1 MRKPGIE
8 GINPPR
14 RTCDDGRCPWHGHLS
29 VRGKLLKG
37 VVVSNRAKKMVV
49 VEREYYHYVKK
60 YMRYEKR
67 RSKIH
72 AYLPPCMD
80 VDVGSRVIIG
90 ECRPLAKSVS
100 FVVLGKEGE

>member
-1 MRKPGIE
+1 MKVVSIE
-8 GINPPR
+8 GVQPPKS
-14 RTCDDGRCPWHGHLS
+14 TCEDERCPWHGYLS
-29 VRGKLLKG
+29 VRGRILKG
-37 VVVSNRAKKMVV
+37 KVVSNKAKKMIV

-72 AYLPPCMD
+72 AFLPPCIE
-80 VDVGSRVIIG
+80 VKEGSKVIIG
-90 ECRPLAKSVS
+90 ECRPLAKSIS

>member
-1 MRKPGIE
+1 MKDVGIE
-8 GINPPR
+8 GVRPPKSA
-14 RTCDDGRCPWHGHLS
+14 CEDERCPWHGHLS
-29 VRGKLLKG
+29 VRGRVLKG
-37 VVVSNRAKKMVV
+37 KVVSNRAKKMIV

-72 AYLPPCMD
+72 AFLPPCIE
-80 VDVGSRVIIG
+80 VEEGSKVIIG